1 MSVRISQNNLHTA
14 VMFYRRFKTL
24 SSLVYIYILR
34 LIIKRLFSMLDVVFY
49 LNDSSKLAI
58 ENFTRSLDITM
69 CLHLT
74 CIFYHKKCGTFSF
87 QKHKNAI

>member
-58 ENFTRSLDITM
+58 ENFTRSLDITNV
-69 CLHLT
+69 LASYVHFLP
-74 CIFYHKKCGTFSF
+74 
-87 QKHKNAI
+87 QKMWDFFISKA